1 MKHQG
6 SLSEPR
12 IRRFAYPRLRH
23 TGTPISEAM
32 AAFMGTT
39 GFIYWMAAVLVT
51 WVLWNTLLPSTL
63 RFDPYPFQFLT
74 LMLSVQASFSAP
86 LILLAQ
92 YKQEATD
99 RAQAQLD
106 RSKLDQ
112 SRADTDFLAREL
124 MDVRTSV
131 TGMATRQYISKE
143 LERVEERL
151 LASIQT
157 LAGAVREDEK
167 GTL

>member
-1 MKHQG
+1 
-6 SLSEPR
+6 
-12 IRRFAYPRLRH
+12 
-23 TGTPISEAM
+23 
-32 AAFMGTT
+32 
-39 GFIYWMAAVLVT
+39 
-51 WVLWNTLLPSTL
+51 
-63 RFDPYPFQFLT
+63 
-74 LMLSVQASFSAP
+74 MLSVQASFSAP

-151 LASIQT
+151 LASMQT
-157 LAGAVREDEK
+157 LAGAVREDER
-167 GTL
+167 GT